1 MYIGIYNG
9 SGITIQW
16 VKNGQFKK
24 TTVTIYRVNYTV
36 LLLPSTVHR
45 SKFWMSPNLKA
56 RFLKFLEV
64 NIRKYLYS
72 IEIRGQFLMKIMC
85 TINKEK
91 D

>member
-16 VKNGQFKK
+16 GKNGQFKK
-24 TTVTIYRVNYTV
+24 TVVTIYRVNYTV
-36 LLLPSTVHR
+36 LLLQSTMHR

-56 RFLKFLEV
+56 RFLQFIEV

-72 IEIRGQFLMKIMC
+72 IEIEIRGQFFKWR
-85 TINKEK
+85 
-91 D
+91 